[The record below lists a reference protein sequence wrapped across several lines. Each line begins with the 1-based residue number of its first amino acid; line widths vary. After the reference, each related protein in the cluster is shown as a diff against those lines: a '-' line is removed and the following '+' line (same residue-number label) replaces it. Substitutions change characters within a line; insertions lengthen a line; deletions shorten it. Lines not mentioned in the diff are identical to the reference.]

1 MIPLSAQLKGVP
13 LFSSLSDDQ
22 LDMISRTGALKRY
35 PKGRLVVQQSSPG
48 DTFYVVVSG
57 CVKVTLLSK
66 DGKEIILSVLKNSDF
81 FGELSLMD
89 NEPRSANVIVAEDS
103 TLFLLTQKQ
112 FHQLI
117 TTYPDILKK
126 IMKELCTRLR
136 RADEKIGGLAFLDA
150 YGRTISVVLQLAHE
164 RGIKTKNG
172 GIEISYAPTH
182 QELSNMVGVSRETIT
197 RIIKVLKA
205 NKTLISY
212 RGRKVVLRRYPE
224 SMQYEF

>member
-13 LFSSLSDDQ
+13 LFSSLSDEQ

-35 PKGRLVVQQSSPG
+35 PKGHLVVQQCSPG

-112 FHQLI
+112 FHHLI
-117 TTYPDILKK
+117 TAYPDILKK
-126 IMKELCTRLR
+126 
-136 RADEKIGGLAFLDA
+136 
-150 YGRTISVVLQLAHE
+150 
-164 RGIKTKNG
+164 
-172 GIEISYAPTH
+172 
-182 QELSNMVGVSRETIT
+182 
-197 RIIKVLKA
+197 
-205 NKTLISY
+205 
-212 RGRKVVLRRYPE
+212 
-224 SMQYEF
+224 

>member
-22 LDMISRTGALKRY
+22 LDMIFRTGTLKRY
-35 PKGRLVVQQSSPG
+35 PKGHLVVQQSSPG

-103 TLFLLTQKQ
+103 TLFQLTQKQ

-126 IMKELCTRLR
+126 VMKELCTRLR

-212 RGRKVVLRRYPE
+212 RGRKVVLRIYPE

>member
-1 MIPLSAQLKGVP
+1 MIQLSAQLKGVP

-22 LDMISRTGALKRY
+22 LDTISRTGSTRRY
-35 PKGRLVVQQSSPG
+35 PRGHLVVQQGSPG

-66 DGKEIILSVLKNSDF
+66 DGKEIILSVLKSSDF

-112 FHQLI
+112 FHHLI

-126 IMKELCTRLR
+126 VMKELCTRLR
-136 RADEKIGGLAFLDA
+136 HADEKIGGLAFLDA

-164 RGIKTKNG
+164 RGIKTKN

>member
-1 MIPLSAQLKGVP
+1 MIQLCAQLKGVP
-13 LFSSLSDDQ
+13 LFSSLSEGQ
-22 LDMISRTGALKRY
+22 LDAITRTGAIRRY
-35 PKGRLVVQQSSPG
+35 PKGHIVVQQSNPG
-48 DTFYVVVSG
+48 DTFFIVVSG

-66 DGKEIILSVLKNSDF
+66 DGKEIILSVLKKGDF

-89 NEPRSANVIVAEDS
+89 NEPRSANVIVVEDS
-103 TLFLLTQKQ
+103 TLFQLTQKQ

-126 IMKELCTRLR
+126 VLKELCTRLR
-136 RADEKIGGLAFLDA
+136 HADEKIGGLAFLDA

-164 RGIKTKNG
+164 RGMKTKN

-182 QELSNMVGVSRETIT
+182 QELSSMVGVSRETIT
-197 RIIKVLKA
+197 RIIKVLKE

-212 RGRKVVLRRYPE
+212 RGRKVVLRRFHE
-224 SMQYEF
+224 SLQYDF